1 MSSHVRK
8 YMALFLMNQC
18 FVVGIFNLRGSHSFF
33 FFHNGEEMVL
43 WRTAVQQWIE
53 VSGQTKKSR
62 RRCGIACGI
71 FGGLMSASFPFDEV
85 GTAKQ
90 GNQTVRR

>member
-1 MSSHVRK
+1 MSSPVRK

-18 FVVGIFNLRGSHSFF
+18 FVVGIFNLRGRRSLFS
-33 FFHNGEEMVL
+33 FHNGEEMVL

-53 VSGQTKKSR
+53 VMGRTKKSR

-71 FGGLMSASFPFDEV
+71 FGGLMSASFPSDEV

-90 GNQTVRR
+90 

>member
-1 MSSHVRK
+1 MSSPVRK
-8 YMALFLMNQC
+8 YMDLFLMNQC
-18 FVVGIFNLRGSHSFF
+18 FVVGIFNLRGRRSLFS
-33 FFHNGEEMVL
+33 FHNGEEMVL

-90 GNQTVRR
+90 

>member
-1 MSSHVRK
+1 MSSPVRK

-18 FVVGIFNLRGSHSFF
+18 FVVGIFNLRGRRSLFS
-33 FFHNGEEMVL
+33 FHNGEEMVL
-43 WRTAVQQWIE
+43 WRTVVQQWIE
-53 VSGQTKKSR
+53 VKGRTKKSR

-71 FGGLMSASFPFDEV
+71 FGGLMSASFPFDEL

-90 GNQTVRR
+90 